1 MTISKSN
8 FVVISITMITVLF
21 LFLFSNLSTLYTS
34 KATNNSN
41 QDNSVHITANQT
53 IENTDLVSSIS
64 YTTAIVGKEKDSK
77 TQLAKEWCIYV
88 KRSFCQYDDLSTFHD
103 NLSQHCKFLI
113 VNADEVNTTSDI
125 DILIDMTKLGINI
138 IFTSLPDTS
147 IIDSSEKLQ
156 RILGIKRVISE
167 NFYTNGITFF
177 EGFLLGGKTTYHK
190 MKKHVPYFELTSG
203 TKTYAVGEMK
213 NQTKKKVKNEELP
226 PVIWRAYYDNSFVFA
241 VNSDFFEDHTG
252 LGMLTSMLSETN
264 EYFVYPVV
272 NAQSIVFQNYP
283 YLSNENAHEM
293 SKQYFHST
301 KSFCEN
307 VLWPDIVSIL
317 SSTGDKFTGM
327 IAPKLEYSHSDE
339 EILAESMDYYFRQ
352 NEKISGE
359 LGISGDQMESK
370 SFYEVKLEQDSKTLK
385 KLLPDY
391 TFTVFSPGK
400 MPESIYGKY
409 INTTSQNSI
418 LSNINTIIVPKETDK
433 NAIISFYNENVL
445 SMADTID
452 GFSHTDEEDLYLRSI
467 ETALGYSCA
476 SLDFTRLIYP
486 TYIQDDWTKLSQ
498 NFSRYLD
505 TYWTEFREAFDQVT
519 VSDADKKARQ
529 FLALSYNSFRQ
540 NDTITLSITNFYQEA
555 SFILNLS
562 NEKIVSVSDGTFT
575 QIEQNKYIVT
585 ASKKD
590 VIIKVTADV
599 E

>member
-8 FVVISITMITVLF
+8 FVVISITMITILF
-21 LFLFSNLSTLYTS
+21 LFLFSNISTFYTS

-41 QDNSVHITANQT
+41 EDTSVKITANQT
-53 IENTDLVSSIS
+53 IENVDLASTIS
-64 YTTAIVGKEKDSK
+64 YTTAIVGNEKDSK
-77 TQLAKEWCIYV
+77 TKLAKEWCIYI
-88 KRSFCQYDDLSTFHD
+88 KRSYCQYDDLASFHD
-103 NLSQHCKFLI
+103 NLSQHCKLLI
-113 VNADEVNTTSDI
+113 VNADEVHTTSDI
-125 DILIDMTKLGINI
+125 NILIDLTKLGINI

-147 IIDSSEKLQ
+147 IIESSERLQ
-156 RILGIKRVISE
+156 LMLGIKRVISE
-167 NFYTNGITFF
+167 NFQTDGITFF
-177 EGFLLGGKTTYHK
+177 EGFLLGGKTTYNK
-190 MKKHVPYFELTSG
+190 LKKHVPYFELTSG
-203 TKTYAVGEMK
+203 TKTYAVGVIK
-213 NQTKKKVKNEELP
+213 NQTKKKIKNEELP

-264 EYFVYPVV
+264 EYFIYPIV

-283 YLSNENAHEM
+283 YLSNENTSEI
-293 SKQYFHST
+293 SRKYFHST

-327 IAPKLEYSHSDE
+327 IAPKLEYSNTDE
-339 EILAESMDYYFRQ
+339 EILSDSLEYYFRQ

-370 SFYEVKLEQDSKTLK
+370 SYYEEKLKLDSKELNS
-385 KLLPDY
+385 LLPDY

-400 MPESIYGKY
+400 MPESVYGKY
-409 INTTSQNSI
+409 INTTDEDSI
-418 LSNINTIIVPKETDK
+418 LSSIHTIVLPKEIDG
-433 NAIISFYNENVL
+433 NAILSFYNDSVL
-445 SMADTID
+445 SMANTID
-452 GFSHTDEEDLYLRSI
+452 GFSHSDEEDLYLRSI

-505 TYWTEFREAFDQVT
+505 TYWAEFREVFDSVT
-519 VSDADKKARQ
+519 VSGADEKARQ

-540 NDTITLSITNFYQEA
+540 NDTITLSITNFHKEA

-562 NEKIVSVSDGTFT
+562 NERIVSVSDGTFSR
-575 QIEQNKYIVT
+575 IEPNKYMVT
-585 ASKKD
+585 ATKKD
-590 VIIKVTADV
+590 VVIKVTAYA